1 MQTEKV
7 AAYFNQL
14 APEWDTLHRHD
25 NSKIERILD
34 YADIKNYI
42 SVLDVG
48 CGTGVLFPFYLN
60 RDVGSLTGV
69 DLSSGMIEKAKEKF
83 TDPRITLIVGD
94 AEQLQ
99 LDTFDRCVIYSA
111 LPHFKDAAKLIE
123 KLSQALNP
131 DGRLTVAHSESREL
145 IDQRHKCSA
154 HDVSVGLMPAT
165 ELAMLFAP
173 YFQVDLVVD
182 DDIYVV
188 SGTKI

>member
-25 NSKIERILD
+25 NSKIERILN
-34 YADIKNYI
+34 YADIKNNI

-99 LDTFDRCVIYSA
+99 LDAFDRCVIYSA
-111 LPHFKDAAKLIE
+111 LPHFTDAAKLIE
-123 KLSQALNP
+123 KLSLALKP
-131 DGRLTVAHSESREL
+131 DGRLTVAHSESRDT
-145 IDQRHKCSA
+145 IDQRHKGSA
-154 HDVSVGLMPAT
+154 RDVSVGLMPAT
-165 ELAMLFAP
+165 ELAMLFSP
-173 YFQVDLVVD
+173 FFQVDFVID

-188 SGTKI
+188 SGKKI

>member
-34 YADIKNYI
+34 YADINNNI

-123 KLSQALNP
+123 KLSLALKP
-131 DGRLTVAHSESREL
+131 DGRLTVAHSESRDT
-145 IDQRHKCSA
+145 IDQRHKGSA
-154 HDVSVGLMPAT
+154 SDVSVGLMPAT
-165 ELAMLFAP
+165 ELAMLFSP
-173 YFQVDLVVD
+173 FFQVDFVID

-188 SGTKI
+188 SGKKI

>member
-25 NSKIERILD
+25 NSKIERILN
-34 YADIKNYI
+34 YADIKNNI

-145 IDQRHKCSA
+145 IDQRHKSSA
-154 HDVSVGLMPAT
+154 SDVSVGLMPAT
-165 ELAMLFAP
+165 ELAMLFSP
-173 YFQVDLVVD
+173 FFQVDFVID

-188 SGTKI
+188 SGKKI